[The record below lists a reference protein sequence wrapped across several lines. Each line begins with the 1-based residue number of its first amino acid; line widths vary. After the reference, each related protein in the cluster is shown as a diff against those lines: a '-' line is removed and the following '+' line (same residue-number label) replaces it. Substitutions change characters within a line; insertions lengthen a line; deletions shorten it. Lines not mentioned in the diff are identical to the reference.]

1 MQTVHLNIAWLPS
14 DSKIYLAKRAAAKRT
29 AQVTHR
35 TIRSLV
41 SKPDEHCG
49 NLKCPRKPT
58 NLYDLARVSQA
69 RRGALL
75 RRSASI
81 AGGSA
86 TLLSRK

>member
-1 MQTVHLNIAWLPS
+1 MPHIFEQHLLTAAVIELCRPTVDIVETWNVRENRQTF
-14 DSKIYLAKRAAAKRT
+14 
-29 AQVTHR
+29 
-35 TIRSLV
+35 IR
-41 SKPDEHCG
+41 
-49 NLKCPRKPT
+49 
-58 NLYDLARVSQA
+58 DLARVSQA